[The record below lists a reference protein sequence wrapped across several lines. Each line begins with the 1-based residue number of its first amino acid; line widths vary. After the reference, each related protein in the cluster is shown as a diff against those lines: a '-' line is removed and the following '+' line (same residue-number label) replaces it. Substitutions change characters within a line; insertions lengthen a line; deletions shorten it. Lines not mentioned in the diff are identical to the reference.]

1 MASRLPRLAL
11 GLLAPALLLA
21 PCAAQA
27 VNLVPNPGFESYT
40 MCPVTFGQTYEAA
53 PWDTP
58 NTGTSD
64 YLNACAPATFPS
76 VNVPQTQMGFQTA
89 FDGVGFAGLIP
100 YSSAADYREYVSS
113 PLTAALQAGQPY
125 LIQFRV
131 SLADTSLY
139 AVDRLG
145 AHLSVGPV
153 GPVPNYAPLPYT
165 PQIESPANV
174 ALSNSTGW
182 TLISGTFVALGGEDH
197 ITIGS
202 FRDDAST
209 ALSPGPHTWP
219 GGSYYFIDGVS
230 VEIAL
235 PTEQACCL
243 SDGSCSMQ
251 FPGECTFLGGSPAG
265 PGTTC
270 TPDPCTPTNGRAR
283 SWGEIKTTYR

>member
-1 MASRLPRLAL
+1 MWAASLR
-11 GLLAPALLLA
+11 
-21 PCAAQA
+21 
-27 VNLVPNPGFESYT
+27 S
-40 MCPVTFGQTYEAA
+40 
-53 PWDTP
+53 
-58 NTGTSD
+58 
-64 YLNACAPATFPS
+64 
-76 VNVPQTQMGFQTA
+76 
-89 FDGVGFAGLIP
+89 I
-100 YSSAADYREYVSS
+100 VSS
-113 PLTAALQAGQPY
+113 PLSTPLQAGTPY

-131 SLADTSLY
+131 SLADSSLL

-145 AHLSVGPV
+145 AYLSVGPV
-153 GPVPNYAPLPYT
+153 GPVNNYAALPYT

-209 ALSPGPHTWP
+209 TLSPGPGAWL
-219 GGSYYFIDGVS
+219 GGSYYYVDAVS
-230 VEIAL
+230 AEIAL